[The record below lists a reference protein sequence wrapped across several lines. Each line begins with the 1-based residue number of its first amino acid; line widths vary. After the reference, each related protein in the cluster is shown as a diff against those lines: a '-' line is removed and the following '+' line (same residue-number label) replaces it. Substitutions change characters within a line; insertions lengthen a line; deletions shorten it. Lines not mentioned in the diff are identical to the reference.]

1 MLSATAN
8 GLEPLFVDGPDLSA
22 LCTPTAL
29 LSICGH
35 RNKFLAISFPFN
47 AAIVGALEQV
57 PRSSWDPAIDSWTIP
72 DNQGSVDSLLVSLF
86 ETGLFCATEYSK
98 SEKPTGKSKSQESS
112 LPHPPLAPPGSGKH
126 GVPCAAAAPGSPL
139 ATLPGES
146 WISRME
152 EALAVRKYSP
162 RTRKRYI
169 AIISDFAAFI
179 SVSAEQ
185 AQHADITRYLS
196 MMERK
201 RGASASTLNQS
212 ISAIKFFY
220 SSVYGRDVVSTRR
233 PRADRKLPGVLS
245 KEEAMRICMSPRNL
259 KHRLILSIAY
269 SAGLR
274 VSEISRLKLGDIDT
288 ARGVIHV
295 RSGKG
300 RKDRYSI
307 LAVALKK
314 MLADYL
320 DLERPRIW
328 LFEGPDGS
336 ALAIRTLQAV
346 FYKAAEEA
354 GIGKRVSIHN
364 LRHSFATHLLEDG
377 TDLRFIQVLL
387 GHASP
392 KTTQVYT
399 HVAKRDVLKIRSPF
413 DTE

>member
-1 MLSATAN
+1 MPSPLAN
-8 GLEPLFVDGPDLSA
+8 GLEPLFIDGPDLS
-22 LCTPTAL
+22 
-29 LSICGH
+29 I
-35 RNKFLAISFPFN
+35 
-47 AAIVGALEQV
+47 
-57 PRSSWDPAIDSWTIP
+57 PRSSTPLLTITGCGKGLLAVKIPFSTPLFNALKKVPGVVRGVERGTWTIP
-72 DNQGSVDSLLVSLF
+72 DNQGSVDFLLSALF
-86 ETGLFCATEYSK
+86 DTGLFTDPSAPAPRANFKVSAQTTSA
-98 SEKPTGKSKSQESS
+98 P
-112 LPHPPLAPPGSGKH
+112 APPEPPRPMPARDAVLKSSTEDWR
-126 GVPCAAAAPGSPL
+126 SPL
-139 ATLPGES
+139 
-146 WISRME
+146 E
-152 EALAVRKYSP
+152 EALAARKYSP
-162 RTRKRYI
+162 RTRKRYLS
-169 AIISDFAAFI
+169 IISDFMAFI
-179 SVSAEQ
+179 SVSLEQ
-185 AQHADITRYLS
+185 GQHADITRYLS

-220 SSVYGRDVVSTRR
+220 RAVYGRESVVTRR

-245 KEEAMRICMSPRNL
+245 KEEAMSVCMAPKNL

-288 ARGVIHV
+288 SRGVIHV

-307 LAVALKK
+307 LAVAVKK

-320 DLERPRIW
+320 DLERPRTW

-354 GIGKRVSIHN
+354 GIEKSVSIHN

-377 TDLRFIQVLL
+377 TDLRHIQILL

>member
-1 MLSATAN
+1 
-8 GLEPLFVDGPDLSA
+8 
-22 LCTPTAL
+22 
-29 LSICGH
+29 
-35 RNKFLAISFPFN
+35 
-47 AAIVGALEQV
+47 
-57 PRSSWDPAIDSWTIP
+57 
-72 DNQGSVDSLLVSLF
+72 
-86 ETGLFCATEYSK
+86 
-98 SEKPTGKSKSQESS
+98 
-112 LPHPPLAPPGSGKH
+112 
-126 GVPCAAAAPGSPL
+126 
-139 ATLPGES
+139 
-146 WISRME
+146 ME